1 MEPRLERGFLFMENK
16 VRLVALNTK
25 EEYNYWTSISITSE
39 LNTLARSFLI
49 GVTAKLPNSDRLSTK
64 FKVGDPIQVY
74 IDDDLVLSGYID
86 ATPISYDSNSVTA
99 TISGRSKT
107 EDLVDCNPLP
117 EGQAISFSSSFA
129 TANTRSNNLT
139 YASANVTSR
148 SFTSETLGKVIATL
162 VGGYGIKLKANNDST
177 ITTKL
182 AKKVKISV
190 DSSKT
195 VHEIIK
201 DQVVQEDLTLT
212 DDENGDL
219 VIIKLGFDNAAEHL
233 TLGKNIKSARASFDG
248 SKLFSLYKCLGNQ
261 KGTTGNAG
269 FKSQTDG
276 ECPDNLVTRNRYKI
290 LKAENNA
297 TKADC
302 DQAAQNEAEY
312 QRAQFKKVTYTVV
325 GWRQFNGELWCINQ
339 KVQVDDDLL
348 DLHEE
353 MVIQKVTYSLSSSG
367 TTTQIEVV
375 PIKGIKIEIKKG
387 TEKNTKPKKSDGFS
401 SVKLERNKY

>member
-233 TLGKNIKSARASFDG
+233 TLGKIS
-248 SKLFSLYKCLGNQ
+248 
-261 KGTTGNAG
+261 
-269 FKSQTDG
+269 
-276 ECPDNLVTRNRYKI
+276 
-290 LKAENNA
+290 
-297 TKADC
+297 
-302 DQAAQNEAEY
+302 
-312 QRAQFKKVTYTVV
+312 
-325 GWRQFNGELWCINQ
+325 
-339 KVQVDDDLL
+339 KVQVQVL
-348 DLHEE
+348 
-353 MVIQKVTYSLSSSG
+353 MALSYLVY
-367 TTTQIEVV
+367 I
-375 PIKGIKIEIKKG
+375 
-387 TEKNTKPKKSDGFS
+387 
-401 SVKLERNKY
+401 SV

>member
-1 MEPRLERGFLFMENK
+1 MDNK
-16 VRLVALNTK
+16 VRLVALNTN
-25 EEYNYWTSISITSE
+25 EEYTYWTSISITSE
-39 LNTLARSFLI
+39 LNTLARSFSI
-49 GVTAKLPNSDRLSTK
+49 GVTAKLPNSDRLPTK
-64 FKVGDPIQVY
+64 FKVGDPIQVF
-74 IDDDLVLSGYID
+74 IGDDLVLTGYID
-86 ATPISYDSNSVTA
+86 ATPISYDANSVTA

-107 EDLVDCNPLP
+107 EDIVDCNPLP
-117 EGQAISFSSSFA
+117 EGQAISFNSSFA
-129 TANTRSNNLT
+129 TANTRSNNIT

-219 VIIKLGFDNAAEHL
+219 VIIKLGFDKAVDGL
-233 TLGKNIKSARASFDG
+233 ILGENIKSANASFDG
-248 SKLFSLYKCLGNQ
+248 SKLFNLYKCLGNQ

-269 FKSQTDG
+269 SKSQTDG
-276 ECPDNLVTRNRYKI
+276 ECPDNLVTRDRYKI

-297 TKADC
+297 TKSDC
-302 DQAAQNEAEY
+302 NQAAQNEAEY
-312 QRAQFKKVTYTVV
+312 QRAQFYKATYTVV
-325 GWRQFNGELWCINQ
+325 GWRQSNGDLWRINQ
-339 KVQVDDDLL
+339 KVNVKDKILGL
-348 DLHEE
+348 DKE
-353 MVIQKVTYSLSSSG
+353 MVIQKVVYNLSSSG
-367 TTTQIEVV
+367 TTTQLEVV
-375 PIKGIKIEIKKG
+375 PIKGIKIEVKKG

>member
-1 MEPRLERGFLFMENK
+1 MKNR

-25 EEYNYWTSISITSE
+25 EEYTYWTSISITSE
-39 LNTLARSFLI
+39 LNTLARSFSI
-49 GVTAKLPNSDRLSTK
+49 GVTAKLPNATLPTK
-64 FKVGDPIQVY
+64 FNVGDPIQVY

-86 ATPISYDSNSVTA
+86 ATPISYDANSVTA

-107 EDLVDCNPLP
+107 EDIVDCNPLP
-117 EGQAISFSSSFA
+117 EGQAISFNSSFA
-129 TANTRSNNLT
+129 TANTRSNNIT

-190 DSSKT
+190 DPSKT
-195 VHEIIK
+195 VHEIIR

-219 VIIKLGFDNAAEHL
+219 VIIKLGFDEAFDRL
-233 TLGKNIKSARASFDG
+233 LLGDNIKNANASFEG
-248 SKLFSLYKCLGNQ
+248 SKLFKYYKCIGHQ

-269 FKSQTDG
+269 AKSQTDG
-276 ECPDNLVTRNRYKI
+276 KGEDKDVTRMRFKVLSADNH
-290 LKAENNA
+290 A
-297 TKADC
+297 TNDDC
-302 DQAAQNEAEY
+302 NQAAQNEADY

-325 GWRQFNGELWCINQ
+325 GWRQSNGSLWKINQ
-339 KVQVDDDLL
+339 VVRVDDDML

-353 MVIQKVTYSLSSSG
+353 MVIQKVVYNLSSSG
-367 TTTQIEVV
+367 TTTQLEVV
-375 PIKGIKIEIKKG
+375 PIKGIKIEASKG
-387 TEKNTKPKKSDGFS
+387 KEKNTKSKKKSDGFS